1 MVEPKSILDSGPKIC
16 RKVRMVLSQDEQID
30 DRITANQKS
39 YLNLL
44 ATTIQHDQIRKDL
57 LKRMNLLSRYKASK
71 IIETLLAGD
80 AEEITRFF

>member
-1 MVEPKSILDSGPKIC
+1 MVEPKSILENS
-16 RKVRMVLSQDEQID
+16 QID
-30 DRITANQKS
+30 DKITANQKS
-39 YLNLL
+39 DLNLL
-44 ATTIQHDQIRKDL
+44 ASAIQHDQIRKDL

>member
-1 MVEPKSILDSGPKIC
+1 MVEPKSILENS
-16 RKVRMVLSQDEQID
+16 QID
-30 DRITANQKS
+30 DKITANQKS

-44 ATTIQHDQIRKDL
+44 ASAIQHDQIRKDL